1 MLTEHQTT
9 CLSIEQQV
17 ILKHQQHVKSS
28 IDSIMLTKH
37 QTTCLSIEQQVILK
51 HQQHVNQRFTGVQ
64 HV

>member
-1 MLTEHQTT
+1 MFTKYQTT

-17 ILKHQQHVKSS
+17 ILKHQHVKSS